1 MMVTTTPPSKDVRS
15 RKRKRD
21 VEGLG
26 SPSADAVSEKNLRET
41 APMVLARWK
50 TAAYKSS
57 YEPRKLLD
65 VEKEMEI
72 PASSA
77 TEEDFKPQ
85 RIKMKRGSTSGQT
98 WEVDVGNEWVS
109 NEHQITGKQV
119 TSDPLE
125 KNKTRN
131 TARPWWVA
139 LETLQ
144 ELEDCLKKLDSGVS
158 RKRRNWATQQK
169 AGINKLELGSQLKRT
184 WQSLLKDHFEEAM
197 RTSSSASPLMANP
210 FIRTAGQLMFAWSLL
225 GIELETL
232 TSYDKLKLGGKN
244 LEVYRMLM
252 QHVARDNSGLSLARR
267 KDASCFLRWTMS
279 MMTDSTI
286 LACHQRAIGS
296 KTLERRV
303 STVILNVYQSTGIE
317 KEDGSRQSLE
327 SHRKLDE
334 IRRFYN
340 KKLEEKHDVHRNLA
354 PPGEYSKPNKK
365 GEYQYVSGVMGMA
378 YNPFLDLEARG
389 AYRNYEVAE
398 LLKFWIERIMEI
410 DPVERERPSLG
421 LILERTPEVISVP
434 RSSKRV
440 ELRMGNGSG
449 TLTTNLGVV
458 WKLLRPSWCPH
469 PHASLIEEVTERL
482 RLAPTEDE
490 DLATLSIVHRLI
502 LPQMKESS
510 EMTSGTGSVK
520 KMEPGSCL
528 DSTCGNGEHTCDGR
542 SCVRIQSFQKEDLVT
557 WFEDITERE
566 KSEIQIVAECYASTT
581 VNLATALGFFSRM
594 CSLQSLERLESEHH
608 LVTALSVESWPG
620 VLQVTQKHIKS
631 WKVGLEAEMG
641 FPMSEAYGLPLNA
654 KSLVGSVMAN
664 LCGSHYPLHMAM
676 VEVSSQRVL
685 IDKAFSVPK
694 CVRLAR
700 MSHHSHKLLRKI
712 RGTVPKEQR
721 DDLSEIWG
729 EGLLGLESENT
740 SDLERQ
746 NVIGK
751 PIVSAP
757 NLEEVDVIHE
767 KMMELEPLLEASVE
781 RNLRSIDLT
790 HGDCPCPDQAN
801 LCLIWDV
808 EEIRSLGLP
817 EHQQKVTILVVST
830 MLTLRWM
837 EENIAKYRES
847 KTPTAE
853 SIHAIDYSRR
863 LELFETACKV
873 FVIPMEVRHVW
884 SRLRFFP
891 WFRATLTSWLY
902 VATKDHMRKHQK
914 EYRQFQAKIGPDAFK
929 IPLLTHRNAITTGWK
944 KVGRVSRDNTRA
956 RESILEEDLAKNVS
970 LSLHNSF
977 CLNRE
982 SKVKSLL
989 NQAKRLQEQR
999 EWMRSYEQLK
1009 AWQEIVISSDDEEA
1023 LLEQITVSKV
1033 SGSGTSRAKN
1043 AR

>member
-1 MMVTTTPPSKDVRS
+1 
-15 RKRKRD
+15 
-21 VEGLG
+21 
-26 SPSADAVSEKNLRET
+26 
-41 APMVLARWK
+41 
-50 TAAYKSS
+50 
-57 YEPRKLLD
+57 
-65 VEKEMEI
+65 
-72 PASSA
+72 
-77 TEEDFKPQ
+77 
-85 RIKMKRGSTSGQT
+85 
-98 WEVDVGNEWVS
+98 
-109 NEHQITGKQV
+109 
-119 TSDPLE
+119 
-125 KNKTRN
+125 
-131 TARPWWVA
+131 
-139 LETLQ
+139 
-144 ELEDCLKKLDSGVS
+144 
-158 RKRRNWATQQK
+158 
-169 AGINKLELGSQLKRT
+169 
-184 WQSLLKDHFEEAM
+184 
-197 RTSSSASPLMANP
+197 
-210 FIRTAGQLMFAWSLL
+210 
-225 GIELETL
+225 
-232 TSYDKLKLGGKN
+232 
-244 LEVYRMLM
+244 
-252 QHVARDNSGLSLARR
+252 
-267 KDASCFLRWTMS
+267 
-279 MMTDSTI
+279 
-286 LACHQRAIGS
+286 
-296 KTLERRV
+296 
-303 STVILNVYQSTGIE
+303 
-317 KEDGSRQSLE
+317 
-327 SHRKLDE
+327 
-334 IRRFYN
+334 
-340 KKLEEKHDVHRNLA
+340 
-354 PPGEYSKPNKK
+354 
-365 GEYQYVSGVMGMA
+365 MGMA
-378 YNPFLDLEARG
+378 YNPLLDLEAGG
-389 AYRNYEVAE
+389 AHRNYEVAE

-410 DPVERERPSLG
+410 DPVERERPLG

-440 ELRMGNGSG
+440 ELRMGNGNG

-458 WKLLRPSWCPH
+458 WKWLRPSWCPH
-469 PHASLIEEVTERL
+469 PHASLIEEVTERV
-482 RLAPTEDE
+482 RLAPTEDG

-528 DSTCGNGEHTCDGR
+528 DSTCGNGVHTCDGR
-542 SCVRIQSFQKEDLVT
+542 SRIRIQSFQKKDLVT

-581 VNLATALGFFSRM
+581 VNLATALGLFSRM
-594 CSLQSLERLESEHH
+594 CGLQSLERLESEHH

-620 VLQVTQKHIKS
+620 VLQVTQKHIKN

-641 FPMSEAYGLPLNA
+641 LPMSEAYGLPLNA

-664 LCGSHYPLHMAM
+664 LCGSHYPLHMAL

-700 MSHHSHKLLRKI
+700 MSHHSHMLLRKI
-712 RGTVPKEQR
+712 RATVPREQR

-751 PIVSAP
+751 PMVSAP
-757 NLEEVDVIHE
+757 NLEEVDVINE
-767 KMMELEPLLEASVE
+767 KMMELEPLLEASGE

-790 HGDCPCPDQAN
+790 HGDCPCHCLAQTVWYPDQAN

-830 MLTLRWM
+830 MLALRWM

-873 FVIPMEVRHVW
+873 FAIPMEVRHVW

-914 EYRQFQAKIGPDAFK
+914 EYRQFQAEIGPDAFK
-929 IPLLTHRNAITTGWK
+929 RLLLTHRNAITTGWK
-944 KVGRVSRDNTRA
+944 RMGRVSRDNTRA

-982 SKVKSLL
+982 SKVKSLP

-1009 AWQEIVISSDDEEA
+1009 AWEEIVISSDDEEA

-1043 AR
+1043 TR